1 MADLTGIMDFFEANA
16 VSIFALIVSSLA
28 LFLTFRSYRHGSRAD
43 VEISVK
49 GDWCFDPTVSHVGAQ
64 HVVEDRGKIGQVFVK
79 NKGGVKTTLEALY
92 IKRFTRL
99 PFRRMRKICI
109 APRGDVMEFIG
120 TKRYDQYISWLSFT
134 DVVIEP
140 GGRVPFEAYDRAI
153 LKLMS
158 ENSLFDATKQ
168 NQGRFTLMLTHTFN
182 TVKSNPFQI
191 VLSKPALRFLQV
203 GCDERAFVEDFKKTK
218 S

>member
-1 MADLTGIMDFFEANA
+1 M
-16 VSIFALIVSSLA
+16 
-28 LFLTFRSYRHGSRAD
+28 
-43 VEISVK
+43 EISVK
-49 GDWCFDPTVSHVGAQ
+49 GDWCFDPTVSHDGAQ
-64 HVVEDRGKIGQVFVK
+64 YVVEDRGKVGKVFVK
-79 NKGGVKTTLEALY
+79 NKGGLKTTLEALY

-99 PFRRMRKICI
+99 PFCRMRKVCI
-109 APRGDVMEFIG
+109 APRGDDWEFIG
-120 TKRYDQYISWLSFT
+120 TMQYDQHISWLSFT

-140 GGRVPFEAYDRAI
+140 GGRVPFETSDRAI

-158 ENSLFDATKQ
+158 ENGLFDATKE

-182 TVKSNPFQI
+182 TAKSNPFQI
-191 VLSKPALRFLQV
+191 VLSKPALRFLQL